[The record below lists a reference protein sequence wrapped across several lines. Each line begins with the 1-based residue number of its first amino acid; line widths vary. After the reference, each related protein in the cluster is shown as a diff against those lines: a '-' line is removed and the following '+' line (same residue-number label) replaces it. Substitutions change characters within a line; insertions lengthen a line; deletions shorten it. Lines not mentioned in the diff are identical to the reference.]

1 MPFIIKFLSVF
12 LNFIFY
18 KFLTENLNPDT
29 FGKVIF
35 YFSISFS
42 ISIFA
47 NLGSDTVV
55 TKFRLKNKNQDFFSG
70 EINLTQ
76 FYFFSLLL
84 SLLSSPIISFL
95 YGVRDLEII
104 FCIMITSIVITVT
117 KIFAS
122 NFLSIKGYFSYYLF
136 SVFGYLLCLSISS
149 FIFKEIYS
157 LFLCAN
163 ILLVI
168 IFLIYSNK
176 FNHFLP
182 NFNKLFKFNYKSFY
196 KVISKCSPL
205 VVVAFLAWTLDI
217 VGQYW
222 LINNY
227 SSEVSGYFALLHKIS
242 SLVMIGLA
250 AINIVAYESFNQV
263 DNHEFNKK
271 AWTIY
276 FKKLKIS
283 VLFSIVAIFLILIFQ
298 NYIFQWFQ
306 IPFSKTTKYTLFIL
320 IIGHFIP
327 VCFGPITIAMTQY
340 GFEIKFTFIYF
351 IAYIINLIFLNFY
364 DYISLYLYLEPLVY
378 AAFSFSISLFIINFS
393 AFIILYQ
400 SYIVKK

>member
-1 MPFIIKFLSVF
+1 MPFIIKFLTVF

-18 KFLTENLNPDT
+18 KFLTENLSPDT

-42 ISIFA
+42 ISLFA

-55 TKFRLKNKNQDFFSG
+55 SKFRLKNKGQDFFSG
-70 EINLTQ
+70 EISLTQ

-84 SLLSSPIISFL
+84 SFFSSPIISFL
-95 YGVRDLEII
+95 YGIRDLEII
-104 FCIMITSIVITVT
+104 FCIMITSIVITLT

-136 SVFGYLLCLSISS
+136 SVFGYLFCLSISS
-149 FIFKEIYS
+149 FIFNEIYS
-157 LFLCAN
+157 IFLCSN
-163 ILLVI
+163 FLLVL
-168 IFLIYSNK
+168 IFFIYSIFFK
-176 FNHFLP
+176 QFLP
-182 NFNKLFKFNYKSFY
+182 NFSNVFHFNYKFFY
-196 KVISKCSPL
+196 KVLSKCSPL

-217 VGQYW
+217 VGQFW
-222 LINNY
+222 LINNF
-227 SSEVSGYFALLHKIS
+227 SAEVSGYFVLIHKIS

-271 AWTIY
+271 AWIVY

-283 VLFSIVAIFLILIFQ
+283 VLFSIVVIFLILLFH

-306 IPFSKTTKYTLFIL
+306 IPFNDVTKFALFIL
-320 IIGHFIP
+320 IIGQFIS

-340 GFEIKFTFIYF
+340 GFEIKFSFIYF
-351 IAYIINLIFLNFY
+351 AGYIFNLILLNLY
-364 DYISLYLYLEPLVY
+364 DYLSLFIYSEPLVY
-378 AAFSFSISLFIINFS
+378 ASFSFSISLISINFL

-400 SYIVKK
+400 NYKVKK